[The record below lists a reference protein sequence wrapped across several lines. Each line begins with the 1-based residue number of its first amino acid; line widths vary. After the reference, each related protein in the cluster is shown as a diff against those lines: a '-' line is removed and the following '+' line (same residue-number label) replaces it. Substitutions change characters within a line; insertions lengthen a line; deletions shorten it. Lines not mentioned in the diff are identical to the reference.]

1 MNFVQFE
8 FSKKMPADTRIP
20 LSVMLF
26 NATKRLFDQNPIVG
40 MSWVMAGL
48 AIGVTFVAPPV
59 R

>member
-1 MNFVQFE
+1 
-8 FSKKMPADTRIP
+8 
-20 LSVMLF
+20 MLF